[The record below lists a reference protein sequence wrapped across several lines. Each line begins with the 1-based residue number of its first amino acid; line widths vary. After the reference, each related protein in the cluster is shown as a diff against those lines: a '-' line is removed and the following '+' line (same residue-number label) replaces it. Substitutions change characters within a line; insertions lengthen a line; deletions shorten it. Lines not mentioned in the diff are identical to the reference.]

1 MDEQAIRHLLNGRK
15 YLLLQGPMGPCFSR
29 LATWLQNS
37 HREVKQVCFNAGD
50 SWYANKDISLHYIGS
65 VKKFSFWLRDLHKE
79 YPFDTIVCFGD
90 CRAMH
95 IEAKKWVRN
104 KSINF
109 LAFEEGYFRPFYITL
124 EKGGVNGYSSMPGNA
139 SYYHEQPIPE
149 LKTPVPWKPSTFSRC
164 AHAMLYYAA
173 GWFGR
178 RRYPGY
184 RHHKSFSPWYEMRC
198 WIRAGRRK
206 LWYRW
211 QQRNMLSHITGELDN
226 QYYLA
231 ILQVYN
237 DSQIHFHSP
246 YKDVREYIETVI
258 RSFARHA
265 PKERHL
271 VFKHHP
277 MDRGHRYYGT
287 LIKALTEKYDVS
299 GRVIYVHDISLP
311 ALLTHTRAVIT
322 VNSTAGLSALI
333 HNKPLKV
340 MGTALYDI
348 EGLTWQG
355 PLNQFWGS
363 NFTPDKALFKRFRA
377 HLLYNTQINAVFYG
391 KSDWLDNTPL
401 ITAEPQS
408 GRSEELHT
416 GKPLVEDISGEPKVS
431 GT

>member
-1 MDEQAIRHLLNGRK
+1 MEEQAIRHLLNGRR

-29 LATWLQNS
+29 LASWLQSS

-50 SWYANKDISLHYIGS
+50 SWYAAKETALHYTGS
-65 VKKFSFWLRDLHKE
+65 VKNFAFWLRELHKT

-90 CRAMH
+90 CRPMH
-95 IEAKKWVRN
+95 IEAKKWARS
-104 KSINF
+104 KSIDF

-124 EKGGVNGYSSMPGNA
+124 EKGGVNAFSSMPIDA
-139 SYYHEQPIPE
+139 KYYREQPLPE
-149 LKTPVPWKPSTFSRC
+149 VKTPTPWKPSSFNRA

-178 RRYPGY
+178 HRYRGY

-198 WIRAGRRK
+198 WFRAGRRK

-211 QQRNMLSHITGELDN
+211 QQRNMLSHITGTLDN
-226 QYYLA
+226 EYYLA

-237 DSQIHFHSP
+237 DSQIIHHSP

-265 PKERHL
+265 SKERHL

-277 MDRGHRYYGT
+277 MDRGHRFYGT
-287 LIKALTEKYDVS
+287 LINKLTEKYNIT
-299 GRVIYVHDISLP
+299 GRVIYVHDLSLP
-311 ALLTHTRAVIT
+311 ALLTHTRGVIT

-340 MGTALYDI
+340 MGKALYDI

-355 PLNQFWGS
+355 
-363 NFTPDKALFKRFRA
+363 R
-377 HLLYNTQINAVFYG
+377 
-391 KSDWLDNTPL
+391 
-401 ITAEPQS
+401 
-408 GRSEELHT
+408 
-416 GKPLVEDISGEPKVS
+416 
-431 GT
+431 